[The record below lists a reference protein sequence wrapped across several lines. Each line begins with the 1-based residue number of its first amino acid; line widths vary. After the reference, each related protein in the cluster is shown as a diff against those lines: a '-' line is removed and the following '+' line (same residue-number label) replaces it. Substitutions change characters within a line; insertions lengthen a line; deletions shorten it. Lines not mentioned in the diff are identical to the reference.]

1 LLEKYKQVLSENG
14 RLIKENARLKAMLG
28 ITEPEP
34 AENRIVVSTA
44 EKNMSATEPTDG
56 TSFSDV
62 SKTSDAILKI
72 KLFMS
77 LFKGRDDVYAKRW
90 ENQKK
95 AASGYSPVC
104 LNQWQVGL
112 CGKPKTPCFKCA
124 NRLYDT
130 LDNHVIEGHLRGSIV
145 AGIYP
150 MFPDETCHFLAMDFD
165 KAGWQD
171 DIATVKIVC
180 AEFDIPVAVERSRSG
195 KGGHLW
201 FFFENR
207 LPAVLAR
214 KFGAALLTSSMNK
227 RHEIPFKSYDRLFPS
242 QDTMPKGGLGNL
254 IALPLQKSA
263 RKNNNSEF
271 VNESFESYDDQW
283 AFLSSIQ
290 KISENRIENLTKE
303 LCHGHE
309 LGVLKIDEE
318 DTQKPWETHHPIS
331 LERVDFPKQ
340 IDIVKANMLF
350 IPKSNI
356 SQRALNRLKRL
367 ASFKNP
373 MFYKH
378 QAMRLSTYGHPPII
392 SCADETME
400 YLCLPRGC
408 ETDLFAELE
417 QYGVNVH
424 LIDKT
429 HCGKKINVEF
439 NGRLRDEQPLAL
451 QQLLHHD
458 TGILCGTTAFG
469 KTIVAIKL
477 IAERKVNTLI
487 LVNKI
492 SLLKQWQDRLSDFLI
507 IHEPMPEKSIAA
519 GKKRGRKKKTSIVG
533 QLGGGKNAL
542 SGIVDIAIM
551 QSLSRKGEVKN
562 CVKEYGMV
570 IADECHHASAFN
582 YENILKTTN
591 AKYIY
596 GLTATPTRKDGH
608 HPILFMHCGPIR
620 YRDDAKKQAE
630 KRPFDHYI
638 IPRFTSLRVP
648 LDSDEKD
655 VSIQELYAEVV
666 DNEARNQQIVEDVLA
681 SHKRGRNCIVLTLR
695 TAHVELLAKKL
706 TKEVPDVVMLMGSM
720 GSKTTREIFRR
731 ITDTPADKNLI
742 LVATGAFIGEGF
754 DEPRLDTLF
763 LAMPISWKGT
773 LQQYAGRLH
782 RLFLDKKEVQIYDY
796 VDIHVKMLER
806 MYQKR
811 LTGYASMGYKAKSED
826 IQSASLD
833 IIFDK
838 DSFLPVFSNDL
849 AGAKKEVLIVS
860 PFVRK
865 RRTMQMLKQLRNA
878 LDKGIRTIVVTRP
891 AGDFKAKDRMALKQI
906 LEELANSDISVV
918 LKSNIHQKFAIM
930 DQKIVWY
937 GSINLLSYGTAQES
951 IMRIESSNIAHE
963 LIKSIENT

>member
-1 LLEKYKQVLSENG
+1 MLEKYKLVLSENS
-14 RLIKENARLKAMLG
+14 RLIKENGMLRAMLG

-34 AENRIVVSTA
+34 SENRIVVSTA
-44 EKNMSATEPTDG
+44 EKNMSDPEPTDG

-62 SKTSDAILKI
+62 NKTSDAILKI

-90 ENQKK
+90 ENPKK

-124 NRLYDT
+124 NQLYDT
-130 LDNHVIEGHLRGSIV
+130 LGNHVIEGHLRGSIV

-171 DIATVKIVC
+171 DIATVKNVC

-214 KFGAALLTSSMNK
+214 KFGAALLTSSMNR

-303 LCHGHE
+303 LCNGHE

-331 LERVDFPKQ
+331 LEKVDFPKQ

-350 IPKSNI
+350 MPKSNI

-378 QAMRLSTYGHPPII
+378 QAMRLSTFGHPPII

-408 ETDLFAELE
+408 EIDLLAELE

-424 LIDKT
+424 FIDKT
-429 HCGKKINVEF
+429 HCGKKI
-439 NGRLRDEQPLAL
+439 
-451 QQLLHHD
+451 
-458 TGILCGTTAFG
+458 
-469 KTIVAIKL
+469 
-477 IAERKVNTLI
+477 
-487 LVNKI
+487 
-492 SLLKQWQDRLSDFLI
+492 
-507 IHEPMPEKSIAA
+507 
-519 GKKRGRKKKTSIVG
+519 RGRV
-533 QLGGGKNAL
+533 
-542 SGIVDIAIM
+542 
-551 QSLSRKGEVKN
+551 
-562 CVKEYGMV
+562 
-570 IADECHHASAFN
+570 
-582 YENILKTTN
+582 
-591 AKYIY
+591 
-596 GLTATPTRKDGH
+596 
-608 HPILFMHCGPIR
+608 
-620 YRDDAKKQAE
+620 
-630 KRPFDHYI
+630 
-638 IPRFTSLRVP
+638 
-648 LDSDEKD
+648 
-655 VSIQELYAEVV
+655 
-666 DNEARNQQIVEDVLA
+666 
-681 SHKRGRNCIVLTLR
+681 
-695 TAHVELLAKKL
+695 
-706 TKEVPDVVMLMGSM
+706 
-720 GSKTTREIFRR
+720 
-731 ITDTPADKNLI
+731 
-742 LVATGAFIGEGF
+742 
-754 DEPRLDTLF
+754 
-763 LAMPISWKGT
+763 
-773 LQQYAGRLH
+773 
-782 RLFLDKKEVQIYDY
+782 
-796 VDIHVKMLER
+796 
-806 MYQKR
+806 
-811 LTGYASMGYKAKSED
+811 
-826 IQSASLD
+826 
-833 IIFDK
+833 
-838 DSFLPVFSNDL
+838 
-849 AGAKKEVLIVS
+849 
-860 PFVRK
+860 
-865 RRTMQMLKQLRNA
+865 
-878 LDKGIRTIVVTRP
+878 
-891 AGDFKAKDRMALKQI
+891 
-906 LEELANSDISVV
+906 
-918 LKSNIHQKFAIM
+918 
-930 DQKIVWY
+930 
-937 GSINLLSYGTAQES
+937 
-951 IMRIESSNIAHE
+951 
-963 LIKSIENT
+963 